1 MNSDKMEFKTVKQ
14 YLPLL
19 HSLNKCRGNCERNIL
34 LSHMDDNAFRFI
46 CGQIDKSIQNPDFLK
61 LSPTRLKKLRKS
73 LEHDKKRIKYLTSA
87 KGNTQRKQ
95 KIVRQ
100 SGQGLGLLVGILAP
114 VLIELV
120 RGLVTKKKA
129 K

>member
-1 MNSDKMEFKTVKQ
+1 
-14 YLPLL
+14 
-19 HSLNKCRGNCERNIL
+19 
-34 LSHMDDNAFRFI
+34 MDDNAFRFI

-87 KGNTQRKQ
+87 KGNTQRKR

-120 RGLVTKKKA
+120 RGLVTKKKT